1 MFNHASIPHETG
13 SFNLPFWPVKVLWH
27 SLHPYLWHHRLPL
40 AWGIV
45 FLLVSNAF
53 SIYPAQI
60 VRDAFDLVAE
70 LIRMQGLLSGF
81 SAEPLQRELFAT
93 SLLLFGLLVMA
104 ASVVRGFFLYLMR
117 QTLIVTSRKIEYQQK
132 NELFDRYQDYSLMQ
146 LRRQQTGD
154 LMARISEDVSNVR
167 MFTGP
172 GIMYT
177 LNTITLFVMVMVTM
191 LYVNAELTFYAL
203 LPMPAL
209 VLAIYAV
216 HALINKRSEEA
227 SAQLSTITSITQ
239 EAFSGIRLLRSYARE
254 GAARGQFDQG
264 SDVYKD
270 KALRLAR
277 VDALFFPTIMLLVG
291 LSTLF
296 TVWIGG
302 EKVAEGAVSLGNIA
316 EFVLYINLLTWP
328 VASLGWITSMIQKA
342 AASQKR
348 INEML
353 DQRSELHFPEQ
364 GPAVAQ
370 PHIEWQ
376 GVHYTYPDT
385 GIHALA
391 DVSFTLAPGH
401 RLGIVGPT
409 GCGKSTLANL
419 LLRMM
424 DRTAGH
430 IRLSGRPL
438 EDYPKAALRETFG
451 YVPQDVFLFS
461 DTLANNIAFGRIDA
475 TRAEVEAAARFAGVY
490 DDIMGFADGFDTII
504 GERGVTLSGGQ
515 KQRVSIARA
524 IIRRPPVLILDD
536 ALSAVDTRTEAEI
549 LANLEQ
555 GLALPDG
562 SFYRPTLVIVSH
574 RLSAVAAAEQIVV
587 LERGRV
593 AERGTHQQLMALDGT
608 YADLYEKQLLEA
620 EFAAPSL
627 S

>member
-1 MFNHASIPHETG
+1 MR
-13 SFNLPFWPVKVLWH
+13 LLWI
-27 SLHPYLWHHRLPL
+27 SLRPYLWHHRVPL
-40 AWGIV
+40 LWGIV
-45 FLLVSNAF
+45 FIIISNAF
-53 SIYPAQI
+53 AIYPAQI
-60 VRDAFDLVAE
+60 VRDAFDLVAD
-70 LIRMQGLLSGF
+70 LIRMQRLLAGY
-81 SAEPLQRELFAT
+81 SAEPLQRELFAA
-93 SLLLFGLLVMA
+93 SLLLFGLLVLA
-104 ASVVRGFFLYLMR
+104 AAVLRGFFLYLMR
-117 QTLIVTSRKIEYQQK
+117 QTMIVTSRKIEYQQK
-132 NELFDRYQDYSLMQ
+132 NELFDRFQDYSLMQ

-154 LMARISEDVSNVR
+154 LMARISEDVANVR

-177 LNTITLFVMVMVTM
+177 LNTITLFLLVMVTM

-209 VLAIYAV
+209 ALAIYVV
-216 HALINKRSEEA
+216 HSSINRRSEEA

-239 EAFSGIRLLRSYARE
+239 EAYSGIRLLRSYARE
-254 GAARGQFDQG
+254 SAAERQFDSG

-302 EKVAEGAVSLGNIA
+302 EQVERGTISLGNIA

-353 DQRSELHFPEQ
+353 DLRPELQFVEQ
-364 GPAVAQ
+364 SPAVVQ
-370 PHIEWQ
+370 PRLEWQ
-376 GVHYTYPDT
+376 QVSYTYPDT
-385 GIHALA
+385 GITALRE
-391 DVSFTLAPGH
+391 VSFSLEPGH

-409 GCGKSTLANL
+409 GSGKSSLANL

-424 DRTAGH
+424 ERSSGH
-430 IRLSGRPL
+430 ISLDGRPL
-438 EDYPKAALRETFG
+438 EAYSKQALRETFG

-461 DTLANNIAFGRIDA
+461 DTLANNIAFGRLDA

-490 DDIMGFADGFDTII
+490 DDIMGFAEGFDTVI

-524 IIRRPPVLILDD
+524 IIRRPQVLILDD
-536 ALSAVDTRTEAEI
+536 ALSAVDTRTEATI
-549 LANLEQ
+549 LSNLER
-555 GLALPDG
+555 GLELPDG
-562 SFYRPTLVIVSH
+562 TFYRPTLVVISH
-574 RLSAVAAAEQIVV
+574 RLSAVEAAEQV
-587 LERGRV
+587 LVLDDGRV
-593 AERGTHQQLMALDGT
+593 VERGTHGQLMALDGA
-608 YADLYEKQLLEA
+608 YADLYQKQLLEA
-620 EFAAPSL
+620 EFATP
-627 S
+627 